1 MSRAL
6 PRARQVR
13 ARPRVES
20 TPAHGAPLHS
30 QRPPPARAH
39 PDRLYS
45 DTLAA
50 LCTPLATTFYTLHQ
64 QRTGGGPRRQDA
76 RSAAEGYTSSQSGET
91 RRPPN
96 TNTNNPNTSTSN
108 SPLTLTPPYRPL
120 TVTLTLTPARTLT
133 LTRLANVLVMQC
145 RPRPRALRP
154 PRARPTARLR
164 GWCEP
169 PYCPSD
175 RATRH
180 TDWPR
185 NMLAA
190 LTHATP

>member
-1 MSRAL
+1 M
-6 PRARQVR
+6 RARCARDR
-13 ARPRVES
+13 AWNPPPR
-20 TPAHGAPLHS
+20 TAHRCIP
-30 QRPPPARAH
+30 RDPPPPARTRIGYIATH
-39 PDRLYS
+39 SLHS
-45 DTLAA
+45 A
-50 LCTPLATTFYTLHQ
+50 LRSRQPYTLHQ

-120 TVTLTLTPARTLT
+120 TVTLTLTPTRTLT